1 MPIIGISLRF
11 QDSFDSQVARGIIEY
26 AKAKGDWSLRGS
38 GGGLRPLKYTGRDR
52 CDAVIARIESSE
64 EADRYAS
71 LGIPVVDIAGAHTR
85 HEIHRVQNDDFA
97 TGRRAGEYLRRLGAR
112 SFAYCGV
119 QKVHWS
125 RQRLLGFTEAA
136 GIPVDTMPRFERS
149 LPWWQQSTP
158 SPALRSWL
166 RQLPEPTAIFCCNDI
181 AGVKAIAHA
190 SDITADIPSQLT
202 LLGVDDEDLLCTLCN
217 PSLSSV
223 RLDCATIGYR
233 GAALID
239 TMLESAPMRIPSQP
253 HIVLVPPQE
262 VVERESTTVVLEKD
276 PVVAQAVR
284 FIRSNFSKPITV
296 EDVVHHCSVS
306 RRNLEVRFKQAR
318 GETIHADI
326 ARMRL
331 IQACKLLKQTDL
343 TIETIAAECAF
354 PNVQRF
360 HVLFK
365 RAYGSTPGAWRM
377 R

>member
-26 AKAKGDWSLRGS
+26 AKAKNDWSLRGS

-52 CDAVIARIESSE
+52 CDAVIARIESAQD
-64 EADRYAS
+64 ADRYAS

-136 GIPVDTMPRFERS
+136 GISVDTMPRFERS

-190 SDITADIPSQLT
+190 SDIALDIPSRLT

-223 RLDCATIGYR
+223 RLDCATIGFR

-239 TMLESAPMRIPSQP
+239 TMLESAPMRIPNQP

-284 FIRSNFSKPITV
+284 YIRTNFSKAITV

-306 RRNLEVRFKQAR
+306 RRNLEIRFKQAR
-318 GETIHADI
+318 GMTIHAEI
-326 ARMRL
+326 AQMRL

-343 TIETIAAECAF
+343 TIETIASECAF

-365 RAYGSTPGAWRM
+365 RAFGSTPGNWRL